1 MEKKSTKIAY
11 FVALGVFIVL
21 LVILGLQFKGKENPV
36 FVGDG
41 AFYTTGDGVFL
52 DGIQRTVD
60 DSEGSK
66 YALDGSYYVSPEA
79 GTYFELSEDGNT
91 IVGADGTEYVK
102 SETPSKDVNGVEYTT
117 YEEQV
122 YSETPFAGTFW
133 SLLPPIVAIVLALIS
148 KEVYSSLFLGC
159 LVGAL
164 LYTQFAPWDTIVTLV
179 GADYGIISVLADSG
193 NMGIIVFLVT
203 LGIMVDLMN
212 KGGGSEAFGRWAKK
226 TVHTR
231 CGAQLLTML
240 LGVLIFV
247 DDYFNCL
254 TVGSVMRPVT
264 DRQKVSRAK
273 LAYLIDSTAAPIC
286 IIAPVSSWAAA
297 VTSSVPEGSGING
310 FTMFLRT
317 IPYNYYAIL
326 TMVMSL
332 FLIFSGLDY
341 GPMKKHEDNAILGDL
356 FTTDDRPYG
365 DDADDGSDT
374 RGHVVDLIAPVLV
387 LIAAC
392 IFGMVYTGGFFEG
405 VDFVTAFAD
414 CNASAGL
421 VLGSSIALLFT
432 FVFYRVRQVMTF
444 QDFAACIP
452 EGFKAMVSPM
462 LILSL
467 AWTLSG
473 MTGLLGAKYYVA
485 NLLGNSAAALQY
497 LLPFI
502 IFLVAV
508 FLAFAT
514 GTSWGTF
521 SILIPIVCH
530 AFPNG
535 EMLVVSIAAC
545 LSGAVCGDHCSPI
558 SDTTIM
564 ASAGAHC
571 SHVNHVSTQ
580 LPYAITAA
588 ACSAVCYI
596 ITGLAQAVLG
606 SRASLVTSLVLL
618 VVAIVL
624 ELAVL
629 SVIRARTRAKTSGDA
644 V

>member
-1 MEKKSTKIAY
+1 MKNKNLSWAGAL
-11 FVALGVFIVL
+11 FVFALL
-21 LVILGLQFKGKENPV
+21 LWCTAVTPGKVADP
-36 FVGDG
+36 
-41 AFYTTGDGVFL
+41 ATYTC
-52 DGIQRTVD
+52 
-60 DSEGSK
+60 
-66 YALDGSYYVSPEA
+66 A
-79 GTYFELSEDGNT
+79 
-91 IVGADGTEYVK
+91 
-102 SETPSKDVNGVEYTT
+102 
-117 YEEQV
+117 V
-122 YSETPFAGTFW
+122 YSTFF
-133 SLLPPIVAIVLALIS
+133 SLLPPVIAIVLALNT
-148 KEVYSSLFLGC
+148 KEVYTSL
-159 LVGAL
+159 LVGIASGAL
-164 LYTQFAPWDTIVTLV
+164 LYANGNLELALNTLFFNED
-179 GADYGIISVLADSG
+179 GGMITKLSDSG
-193 NMGIIVFLVT
+193 NVGILAFLVM
-203 LGIMVDLMN
+203 LGILVALMN
-212 KGGGSEAFGRWAKK
+212 KAGGSAAFGRWAS
-226 TVHTR
+226 THIHSR
-231 CGAQLLTML
+231 AGAQFATLL
-240 LGVLIFV
+240 LGVMIFV

-297 VTSSVPEGSGING
+297 VTSSVPAGSGING

-317 IPYNYYAIL
+317 IPYNYYAVM
-326 TMVMSL
+326 TVVMSL
-332 FLIFSGLDY
+332 FLIFTGAEF
-341 GPMKKHEDNAILGDL
+341 GPMKLNEDNAKNGDL
-356 FTTDDRPYG
+356 FTTADRPYG
-365 DDADDGSDT
+365 DDVDDGNDT
-374 RGHVVDLIAPVLV
+374 NGHVIDLIAPVLV

-405 VDFVTAFAD
+405 VDFITAFAD

-432 FVFYRVRQVMTF
+432 FVFYRVRSVMTF

-462 LILSL
+462 LILTL

-497 LLPFI
+497 MLPVI
-502 IFLVAV
+502 IFMVAV

-530 AFPNG
+530 AFPDG
-535 EMLVVSIAAC
+535 EMLVISIAAC

-588 ACSAVCYI
+588 ACSAACYV
-596 ITGLAQAVLG
+596 ITGVAQAFLG
-606 SRASLVTSLVLL
+606 ASASLVTSLILL
-618 VVAIVL
+618 AVAIAV

-629 SVIRARTRAKTSGDA
+629 SVIRVRTGKAAKEA
-644 V
+644 

>member
-1 MEKKSTKIAY
+1 MKNK
-11 FVALGVFIVL
+11 
-21 LVILGLQFKGKENPV
+21 N
-36 FVGDG
+36 
-41 AFYTTGDGVFL
+41 
-52 DGIQRTVD
+52 
-60 DSEGSK
+60 
-66 YALDGSYYVSPEA
+66 
-79 GTYFELSEDGNT
+79 LSW
-91 IVGADGTEYVK
+91 VGALFVFALLLWCTAV
-102 SETPSKDVNGVEYTT
+102 TPGKVADPATYTCA
-117 YEEQV
+117 V
-122 YSETPFAGTFW
+122 YSTFF
-133 SLLPPIVAIVLALIS
+133 SLLPPVIAIVLALNT
-148 KEVYSSLFLGC
+148 KEVYTSL
-159 LVGAL
+159 LVGIASGAL
-164 LYTQFAPWDTIVTLV
+164 LYANGNLELALNTLFFNED
-179 GADYGIISVLADSG
+179 GGMITKLSDSG
-193 NMGIIVFLVT
+193 NVGILAFLVM
-203 LGIMVDLMN
+203 LGILVALMN
-212 KGGGSEAFGRWAKK
+212 KAGGSAAFGRWAS
-226 TVHTR
+226 THIHSR
-231 CGAQLLTML
+231 AGAQFATLM
-240 LGVLIFV
+240 LGVMIFV

-317 IPYNYYAIL
+317 IPYNYYAVL
-326 TMVMSL
+326 TVVMSL
-332 FLIFSGLDY
+332 FLIFTGAEF
-341 GPMKKHEDNAILGDL
+341 GPMKLNEDNAKNGDL
-356 FTTDDRPYG
+356 FTTTDRPYG
-365 DDADDGSDT
+365 DDVDDGSDT
-374 RGHVVDLIAPVLV
+374 NGHVIDLLAPVLV

-392 IFGMVYTGGFFEG
+392 IFGMIYTGGFFEG
-405 VDFVTAFAD
+405 VDFITAFAD

-432 FVFYRVRQVMTF
+432 FVFYRVRSVMTF

-530 AFPNG
+530 AFPDG

-629 SVIRARTRAKTSGDA
+629 SVIRARTRAKNSGDA

>member
-1 MEKKSTKIAY
+1 MKKTNLSWVGA
-11 FVALGVFIVL
+11 L
-21 LVILGLQFKGKENPV
+21 LVFALLLWCTAATPGKIDDPST
-36 FVGDG
+36 
-41 AFYTTGDGVFL
+41 YTC
-52 DGIQRTVD
+52 
-60 DSEGSK
+60 
-66 YALDGSYYVSPEA
+66 A
-79 GTYFELSEDGNT
+79 
-91 IVGADGTEYVK
+91 
-102 SETPSKDVNGVEYTT
+102 
-117 YEEQV
+117 V
-122 YSETPFAGTFW
+122 YSSAL
-133 SLLPPIVAIVLALIS
+133 SLLPPVVAIVLALNT
-148 KEVYSSLFLGC
+148 KEVYTSL
-159 LVGAL
+159 LVGIATGAL
-164 LYTQFAPWDTIVTLV
+164 LYANGNLELALTTLFFNEDGGMVSKLSDSSNV
-179 GADYGIISVLADSG
+179 GIL
-193 NMGIIVFLVT
+193 VFLVM
-203 LGIMVDLMN
+203 LGI
-212 KGGGSEAFGRWAKK
+212 
-226 TVHTR
+226 
-231 CGAQLLTML
+231 
-240 LGVLIFV
+240 LIFV

-264 DRQKVSRAK
+264 DRQMVSRAK
-273 LAYLIDSTAAPIC
+273 LAYLIDATAAPIC

-341 GPMKKHEDNAILGDL
+341 GPMKKHEDNALLGDL

-365 DDADDGSDT
+365 DDVDDGSDT

-405 VDFVTAFAD
+405 VDFITAFAD
-414 CNASAGL
+414 CSASVGL
-421 VLGSSIALLFT
+421 VMGSAIALMFT
-432 FVFYRVRQVMTF
+432 FVFYRVRGVMTF

-462 LILSL
+462 LILTL

-485 NLLGNSAAALQY
+485 SLLSGSAAALQY
-497 LLPFI
+497 LLPII
-502 IFLVAV
+502 IFVVAV

-521 SILIPIVCH
+521 SILVPIVCH
-530 AFPNG
+530 AFPDG

-580 LPYAITAA
+580 LPYAMTAA
-588 ACSAVCYI
+588 AISAGCYLLC
-596 ITGLAQAVLG
+596 GAAQAVLG
-606 SRASLVTSLVLL
+606 DAANTLTSFVLL
-618 VVAIVL
+618 ACAIAI
-624 ELAVL
+624 ELVVL
-629 SVIRARTRAKTSGDA
+629 SIVRARMGHTGKEEVTKS
-644 V
+644 

>member
-1 MEKKSTKIAY
+1 MKNKNLSWAGAL
-11 FVALGVFIVL
+11 FVFALL
-21 LVILGLQFKGKENPV
+21 LWCTAVTPGKVADP
-36 FVGDG
+36 
-41 AFYTTGDGVFL
+41 ATYTC
-52 DGIQRTVD
+52 
-60 DSEGSK
+60 
-66 YALDGSYYVSPEA
+66 A
-79 GTYFELSEDGNT
+79 
-91 IVGADGTEYVK
+91 
-102 SETPSKDVNGVEYTT
+102 
-117 YEEQV
+117 V
-122 YSETPFAGTFW
+122 YSTFF
-133 SLLPPIVAIVLALIS
+133 SLLPPVIAIVLALNT
-148 KEVYSSLFLGC
+148 KEVYTSL
-159 LVGAL
+159 LVGIASGAL
-164 LYTQFAPWDTIVTLV
+164 LYANGNLELALNTLFFNED
-179 GADYGIISVLADSG
+179 GGMITKLSDSG
-193 NMGIIVFLVT
+193 NVGILAFLVM
-203 LGIMVDLMN
+203 LGILVALMN
-212 KGGGSEAFGRWAKK
+212 KAGGSAAFGRWAS
-226 TVHTR
+226 THIHSR
-231 CGAQLLTML
+231 AGAQFATLL
-240 LGVLIFV
+240 LGVMIFV

-317 IPYNYYAIL
+317 IPYNYYAVL
-326 TMVMSL
+326 TVVMSL
-332 FLIFSGLDY
+332 FLIFTGAEF
-341 GPMKKHEDNAILGDL
+341 GPMKLNEDNAKNGDL
-356 FTTDDRPYG
+356 FTTTDRPYG
-365 DDADDGSDT
+365 DDVDDGSDT
-374 RGHVVDLIAPVLV
+374 NGHVIDLLAPVLV

-405 VDFVTAFAD
+405 VDFITAFAD

-432 FVFYRVRQVMTF
+432 FVFYRVRSVMTF

-521 SILIPIVCH
+521 SILIPIVCQ
-530 AFPNG
+530 AFPDG

-571 SHVNHVSTQ
+571 SHVSHVSTQ

-629 SVIRARTRAKTSGDA
+629 GVIRARTRAKTSGDA

>member
-1 MEKKSTKIAY
+1 MKNK
-11 FVALGVFIVL
+11 
-21 LVILGLQFKGKENPV
+21 N
-36 FVGDG
+36 
-41 AFYTTGDGVFL
+41 
-52 DGIQRTVD
+52 
-60 DSEGSK
+60 
-66 YALDGSYYVSPEA
+66 
-79 GTYFELSEDGNT
+79 LSW
-91 IVGADGTEYVK
+91 VGALFVFALLLWCTAV
-102 SETPSKDVNGVEYTT
+102 TPGKVADPATYTCA
-117 YEEQV
+117 V
-122 YSETPFAGTFW
+122 YSTFF
-133 SLLPPIVAIVLALIS
+133 SLLPPVIAIVLALNT
-148 KEVYSSLFLGC
+148 KEVYTSL
-159 LVGAL
+159 LVGIASGAL
-164 LYTQFAPWDTIVTLV
+164 LYANGNLELALNTLFFNED
-179 GADYGIISVLADSG
+179 GGMITKLSDSG
-193 NMGIIVFLVT
+193 NVGILAFLVM
-203 LGIMVDLMN
+203 LGILVALMN
-212 KGGGSEAFGRWAKK
+212 KAGGSAAFGRWAS
-226 TVHTR
+226 THIHSR
-231 CGAQLLTML
+231 AGAQFATLL
-240 LGVLIFV
+240 LGVMIFV

-297 VTSSVPEGSGING
+297 VTSSVPAGSGING

-317 IPYNYYAIL
+317 IPYNYYAVM
-326 TMVMSL
+326 TVVMSL
-332 FLIFSGLDY
+332 FLIFTGAEF
-341 GPMKKHEDNAILGDL
+341 GPMKLNEDNAQNGDL
-356 FTTDDRPYG
+356 FTTADRPYG
-365 DDADDGSDT
+365 DDVDDGSDT
-374 RGHVVDLIAPVLV
+374 NGHVIDLIAPVLV

-405 VDFVTAFAD
+405 VDFITAFAD

-432 FVFYRVRQVMTF
+432 FVFYRVRSVMTF

-485 NLLGNSAAALQY
+485 NLLSGSAAALQY
-497 LLPFI
+497 MLPVI

-521 SILIPIVCH
+521 SILIPIVCQ
-530 AFPNG
+530 AFPDG

-644 V
+644 A

>member
-1 MEKKSTKIAY
+1 MKNKNLSWAGAL
-11 FVALGVFIVL
+11 FVFALL
-21 LVILGLQFKGKENPV
+21 LWCTAVTPGKVADP
-36 FVGDG
+36 
-41 AFYTTGDGVFL
+41 ATYTC
-52 DGIQRTVD
+52 
-60 DSEGSK
+60 
-66 YALDGSYYVSPEA
+66 A
-79 GTYFELSEDGNT
+79 
-91 IVGADGTEYVK
+91 
-102 SETPSKDVNGVEYTT
+102 
-117 YEEQV
+117 V
-122 YSETPFAGTFW
+122 YSTFF
-133 SLLPPIVAIVLALIS
+133 SLLPPVIAIVLALNT
-148 KEVYSSLFLGC
+148 KEVYTSL
-159 LVGAL
+159 LVGIASGAL
-164 LYTQFAPWDTIVTLV
+164 LYANGNLELALNTLFFNED
-179 GADYGIISVLADSG
+179 GGMITKLSDSG
-193 NMGIIVFLVT
+193 NVGILAFLVM
-203 LGIMVDLMN
+203 LGILVALMN
-212 KGGGSEAFGRWAKK
+212 KAGGSAAFGRWAS
-226 TVHTR
+226 THIHSR
-231 CGAQLLTML
+231 AGAQFATLL
-240 LGVLIFV
+240 LGVMIFV

-317 IPYNYYAIL
+317 IPYNYYAVL
-326 TMVMSL
+326 TVVMSL
-332 FLIFSGLDY
+332 FLIFTGAEF
-341 GPMKKHEDNAILGDL
+341 GPMKLNEDNAKNGDL
-356 FTTDDRPYG
+356 FTTADRPYG
-365 DDADDGSDT
+365 DDVDDGSDT
-374 RGHVVDLIAPVLV
+374 NGHVIDLLAPVLV

-392 IFGMVYTGGFFEG
+392 IFGMIYTGGFFEG
-405 VDFVTAFAD
+405 VDFITAFAD

-432 FVFYRVRQVMTF
+432 FVFYRVRSVMTF

-497 LLPFI
+497 LLPVI

-530 AFPNG
+530 AFPDG

-624 ELAVL
+624 ELVVL
-629 SVIRARTRAKTSGDA
+629 GVIRARTRAKTSGDA

>member
-1 MEKKSTKIAY
+1 MKNK
-11 FVALGVFIVL
+11 
-21 LVILGLQFKGKENPV
+21 N
-36 FVGDG
+36 
-41 AFYTTGDGVFL
+41 
-52 DGIQRTVD
+52 
-60 DSEGSK
+60 
-66 YALDGSYYVSPEA
+66 
-79 GTYFELSEDGNT
+79 LSW
-91 IVGADGTEYVK
+91 VGALFVFALLLWCTAV
-102 SETPSKDVNGVEYTT
+102 TPGKVADPATYTCA
-117 YEEQV
+117 V
-122 YSETPFAGTFW
+122 YSTFF
-133 SLLPPIVAIVLALIS
+133 SLLPPVIAIVLALNT
-148 KEVYSSLFLGC
+148 KEVYTSL
-159 LVGAL
+159 LVGIASGAL
-164 LYTQFAPWDTIVTLV
+164 LYANGNLELALNTLFFNED
-179 GADYGIISVLADSG
+179 GGMITKLSDSG
-193 NMGIIVFLVT
+193 NVGILAFLVM
-203 LGIMVDLMN
+203 LGILVALMN
-212 KGGGSEAFGRWAKK
+212 KAGGSAAFGRWAS
-226 TVHTR
+226 THIHSR
-231 CGAQLLTML
+231 AGAQFATLL
-240 LGVLIFV
+240 LGVMIFV

-317 IPYNYYAIL
+317 IPYNYYAVL
-326 TMVMSL
+326 TVVMSL
-332 FLIFSGLDY
+332 FLIFTGAEF
-341 GPMKKHEDNAILGDL
+341 GPMKLNEDNAKNGDL
-356 FTTDDRPYG
+356 FTTTDRPYG
-365 DDADDGSDT
+365 DDVDDGSDT
-374 RGHVVDLIAPVLV
+374 NGHVIDLLAPVLV

-405 VDFVTAFAD
+405 VDFITAFAD

-432 FVFYRVRQVMTF
+432 FVFYRVRSVMTF

-588 ACSAVCYI
+588 ACSAACYV
-596 ITGLAQAVLG
+596 ITGVAQAFLG
-606 SRASLVTSLVLL
+606 ASASLVTSLILL
-618 VVAIVL
+618 AVAIAV

-629 SVIRARTRAKTSGDA
+629 SVIRVRTGKAAKEA
-644 V
+644 

>member
-1 MEKKSTKIAY
+1 MKNK
-11 FVALGVFIVL
+11 
-21 LVILGLQFKGKENPV
+21 N
-36 FVGDG
+36 
-41 AFYTTGDGVFL
+41 
-52 DGIQRTVD
+52 
-60 DSEGSK
+60 
-66 YALDGSYYVSPEA
+66 
-79 GTYFELSEDGNT
+79 LSW
-91 IVGADGTEYVK
+91 VGALFVFALLLWCTAV
-102 SETPSKDVNGVEYTT
+102 TPGKVADPATYTCA
-117 YEEQV
+117 V
-122 YSETPFAGTFW
+122 YSTFF
-133 SLLPPIVAIVLALIS
+133 SLLPPVIAIVLALNT
-148 KEVYSSLFLGC
+148 KEVYTSL
-159 LVGAL
+159 LVGIASGAL
-164 LYTQFAPWDTIVTLV
+164 LYANGNLELALNTLFFNED
-179 GADYGIISVLADSG
+179 GGMITKLSDSG
-193 NMGIIVFLVT
+193 NVGILAFLVM
-203 LGIMVDLMN
+203 LGILVALMN
-212 KGGGSEAFGRWAKK
+212 KAGGSAAFGRWAS
-226 TVHTR
+226 THIHSR
-231 CGAQLLTML
+231 AGAQFATLL
-240 LGVLIFV
+240 LGVMIFV

-297 VTSSVPEGSGING
+297 VTSSVPAGSGING

-317 IPYNYYAIL
+317 IPYNYYAVL
-326 TMVMSL
+326 TVVMSL
-332 FLIFSGLDY
+332 FLIFTGAEF
-341 GPMKKHEDNAILGDL
+341 GPMKLNEDNAKNGDL
-356 FTTDDRPYG
+356 FTTADRPYG
-365 DDADDGSDT
+365 DDVDDGSDT
-374 RGHVVDLIAPVLV
+374 NGHVIDLIAPVLV

-405 VDFVTAFAD
+405 VDFITAFAD

-432 FVFYRVRQVMTF
+432 FVFYRVRSVMTF

-530 AFPNG
+530 AFPDG

>member
-1 MEKKSTKIAY
+1 MKNKNLSWAGAL
-11 FVALGVFIVL
+11 FVFALL
-21 LVILGLQFKGKENPV
+21 LWCTAVTPGKVADP
-36 FVGDG
+36 
-41 AFYTTGDGVFL
+41 ATYTC
-52 DGIQRTVD
+52 
-60 DSEGSK
+60 
-66 YALDGSYYVSPEA
+66 A
-79 GTYFELSEDGNT
+79 
-91 IVGADGTEYVK
+91 
-102 SETPSKDVNGVEYTT
+102 
-117 YEEQV
+117 V
-122 YSETPFAGTFW
+122 YSTFF
-133 SLLPPIVAIVLALIS
+133 SLLPPVIAIVLALNT
-148 KEVYSSLFLGC
+148 KEVYTSL
-159 LVGAL
+159 LVGIASGAL
-164 LYTQFAPWDTIVTLV
+164 LYANGNLELALNTLFFNED
-179 GADYGIISVLADSG
+179 GGMITKLSDSG
-193 NMGIIVFLVT
+193 NVGILAFLVM
-203 LGIMVDLMN
+203 LGILVALMN
-212 KGGGSEAFGRWAKK
+212 KAGGSAAFGRWAS
-226 TVHTR
+226 THIHSR
-231 CGAQLLTML
+231 AGAQFATLL
-240 LGVLIFV
+240 LGVMIFV

-297 VTSSVPEGSGING
+297 VTSSVPAGSGING

-317 IPYNYYAIL
+317 IPYNYYAML
-326 TMVMSL
+326 TVVMSL
-332 FLIFSGLDY
+332 FLIFTGAEF
-341 GPMKKHEDNAILGDL
+341 GPMKLNEDNAKNGDL
-356 FTTDDRPYG
+356 FTTADRPYG
-365 DDADDGSDT
+365 DDVDDGSDT
-374 RGHVVDLIAPVLV
+374 NGHVIDLIAPVLV

-405 VDFVTAFAD
+405 VDFITAFAD

-432 FVFYRVRQVMTF
+432 FVFYRVRSVMTF

-485 NLLGNSAAALQY
+485 SLLGNSAAALQY

-521 SILIPIVCH
+521 SILIPIVCQ
-530 AFPNG
+530 AFPDG

-588 ACSAVCYI
+588 ACSAVCYV

-606 SRASLVTSLVLL
+606 SRASLLTSLVLL

-644 V
+644 A

>member
-1 MEKKSTKIAY
+1 MKNK
-11 FVALGVFIVL
+11 
-21 LVILGLQFKGKENPV
+21 N
-36 FVGDG
+36 
-41 AFYTTGDGVFL
+41 
-52 DGIQRTVD
+52 
-60 DSEGSK
+60 
-66 YALDGSYYVSPEA
+66 
-79 GTYFELSEDGNT
+79 LSW
-91 IVGADGTEYVK
+91 VGALFVFALLLWCTAV
-102 SETPSKDVNGVEYTT
+102 TPGKVADPATYTCA
-117 YEEQV
+117 V
-122 YSETPFAGTFW
+122 YSTFF
-133 SLLPPIVAIVLALIS
+133 SLLPPVIAIVLALNT
-148 KEVYSSLFLGC
+148 KEVYTSL
-159 LVGAL
+159 LVGIASGAL
-164 LYTQFAPWDTIVTLV
+164 LYANGNLELALNTLFFNED
-179 GADYGIISVLADSG
+179 GGMITKLSDSG
-193 NMGIIVFLVT
+193 NVGILAFLVM
-203 LGIMVDLMN
+203 LGILVALMN
-212 KGGGSEAFGRWAKK
+212 KAGGSAAFGRWAS
-226 TVHTR
+226 THIHSR
-231 CGAQLLTML
+231 AGAQFATLM
-240 LGVLIFV
+240 LGVMIFV

-297 VTSSVPEGSGING
+297 VTSSVPAGSGING

-317 IPYNYYAIL
+317 IPYNYYAVM
-326 TMVMSL
+326 TVVMSL
-332 FLIFSGLDY
+332 FLIFTGAEF
-341 GPMKKHEDNAILGDL
+341 GPMKLNEDNAQNGDL
-356 FTTDDRPYG
+356 FTTADRPYG
-365 DDADDGSDT
+365 DDVDDGSDT
-374 RGHVVDLIAPVLV
+374 NGHVIDLLAPVLV

-405 VDFVTAFAD
+405 VDFITAFAD

-432 FVFYRVRQVMTF
+432 FVFYRVRSVMTF

-521 SILIPIVCH
+521 SILIPIVCQ
-530 AFPNG
+530 AFPDG

-644 V
+644 A

>member
-1 MEKKSTKIAY
+1 MKNKNLSWAGAL
-11 FVALGVFIVL
+11 FVFALL
-21 LVILGLQFKGKENPV
+21 LWCTAVTPGKVADP
-36 FVGDG
+36 
-41 AFYTTGDGVFL
+41 ATYTC
-52 DGIQRTVD
+52 
-60 DSEGSK
+60 
-66 YALDGSYYVSPEA
+66 A
-79 GTYFELSEDGNT
+79 
-91 IVGADGTEYVK
+91 
-102 SETPSKDVNGVEYTT
+102 
-117 YEEQV
+117 V
-122 YSETPFAGTFW
+122 YSTFF
-133 SLLPPIVAIVLALIS
+133 SLLPPVIAIVLALNT
-148 KEVYSSLFLGC
+148 KEVYTSL
-159 LVGAL
+159 LVGIASGAL
-164 LYTQFAPWDTIVTLV
+164 LYANGNLELALNTLFFNED
-179 GADYGIISVLADSG
+179 GGMITKLSDSG
-193 NMGIIVFLVT
+193 NVGILAFLVM
-203 LGIMVDLMN
+203 LGILVALMN
-212 KGGGSEAFGRWAKK
+212 KAGGSAAFGRWAS
-226 TVHTR
+226 THIHSR
-231 CGAQLLTML
+231 AGAQFATLL
-240 LGVLIFV
+240 LGVMIFV

-297 VTSSVPEGSGING
+297 VTSSVPAGSGING

-317 IPYNYYAIL
+317 IPYNYYAML
-326 TMVMSL
+326 TVVMSL
-332 FLIFSGLDY
+332 FLIFTGAEF
-341 GPMKKHEDNAILGDL
+341 GPMKLNEDNAKNGDL
-356 FTTDDRPYG
+356 FTTADRPYG
-365 DDADDGSDT
+365 DDVDDGSDT
-374 RGHVVDLIAPVLV
+374 NGHVIDLIAPVLV

-405 VDFVTAFAD
+405 VDFITAFAD

-432 FVFYRVRQVMTF
+432 FVFYRVRSVMTF

-485 NLLGNSAAALQY
+485 SLLGNSAAALQY

-521 SILIPIVCH
+521 SILIPIVCQ
-530 AFPNG
+530 AFPDG

-588 ACSAVCYI
+588 ACSAVCYV

-606 SRASLVTSLVLL
+606 SRASLLTSLVLL

-629 SVIRARTRAKTSGDA
+629 SVIRARTRAKISGETM
-644 V
+644 

>member
-1 MEKKSTKIAY
+1 MKNK
-11 FVALGVFIVL
+11 
-21 LVILGLQFKGKENPV
+21 N
-36 FVGDG
+36 
-41 AFYTTGDGVFL
+41 
-52 DGIQRTVD
+52 
-60 DSEGSK
+60 
-66 YALDGSYYVSPEA
+66 
-79 GTYFELSEDGNT
+79 LSW
-91 IVGADGTEYVK
+91 VGALFVFALLLWCTAV
-102 SETPSKDVNGVEYTT
+102 TPGKVADPATYTCA
-117 YEEQV
+117 V
-122 YSETPFAGTFW
+122 YSTFF
-133 SLLPPIVAIVLALIS
+133 SLLPPVIAIVLALNT
-148 KEVYSSLFLGC
+148 KEVYTSL
-159 LVGAL
+159 LVGIASGAL
-164 LYTQFAPWDTIVTLV
+164 LYANGNLELALNTLFFNED
-179 GADYGIISVLADSG
+179 GGMITKLSDSG
-193 NMGIIVFLVT
+193 NVGILAFLVM
-203 LGIMVDLMN
+203 LGILVALMN
-212 KGGGSEAFGRWAKK
+212 KAGGSAAFGRWAS
-226 TVHTR
+226 THIHSR
-231 CGAQLLTML
+231 AGAQFATLL
-240 LGVLIFV
+240 LGVMIFV

-297 VTSSVPEGSGING
+297 VTSSVPAGSGING

-317 IPYNYYAIL
+317 IPYNYYAVM
-326 TMVMSL
+326 TVVMSL
-332 FLIFSGLDY
+332 FLIFTGAEF
-341 GPMKKHEDNAILGDL
+341 GPMKLNEDNAKNGDL
-356 FTTDDRPYG
+356 FTTADRPYG
-365 DDADDGSDT
+365 DDVDDGNDT
-374 RGHVVDLIAPVLV
+374 NGHVIDLIAPVLV

-405 VDFVTAFAD
+405 VDFITAFAD

-432 FVFYRVRQVMTF
+432 FVFYRVRSVMTF

-485 NLLGNSAAALQY
+485 NLLSGSAAALQY
-497 LLPFI
+497 MLPVI

-530 AFPNG
+530 AFPEG
-535 EMLVVSIAAC
+535 EMLVISIAAC

-588 ACSAVCYI
+588 SCAAVCYV
-596 ITGLAQAVLG
+596 ITGIAQAFLG
-606 SRASLVTSLVLL
+606 ANGSLFTSLILL
-618 VVAIVL
+618 AVAIVV

-629 SVIRARTRAKTSGDA
+629 NVIRLRTKKTKQA
-644 V
+644 

>member
-1 MEKKSTKIAY
+1 MKNK
-11 FVALGVFIVL
+11 
-21 LVILGLQFKGKENPV
+21 N
-36 FVGDG
+36 
-41 AFYTTGDGVFL
+41 
-52 DGIQRTVD
+52 
-60 DSEGSK
+60 
-66 YALDGSYYVSPEA
+66 
-79 GTYFELSEDGNT
+79 LSW
-91 IVGADGTEYVK
+91 VGALFVFALLLWCTAV
-102 SETPSKDVNGVEYTT
+102 TPGKVADPATYTCA
-117 YEEQV
+117 V
-122 YSETPFAGTFW
+122 YSTFF
-133 SLLPPIVAIVLALIS
+133 SLLPPVIAIVLALNT
-148 KEVYSSLFLGC
+148 KEVYTSL
-159 LVGAL
+159 LVGIASGAL
-164 LYTQFAPWDTIVTLV
+164 LYANGNLELALNTLFFNED
-179 GADYGIISVLADSG
+179 GGMITKLSDSG
-193 NMGIIVFLVT
+193 NVGILAFLVM
-203 LGIMVDLMN
+203 LGILAALMN
-212 KGGGSEAFGRWAKK
+212 KAGGSAAFGRWAS
-226 TVHTR
+226 THIHSR
-231 CGAQLLTML
+231 AGAQFATLL
-240 LGVLIFV
+240 LGVMIFV

-317 IPYNYYAIL
+317 IPYNYYAVL
-326 TMVMSL
+326 TVVMSL
-332 FLIFSGLDY
+332 FLIFTGAEY
-341 GPMKKHEDNAILGDL
+341 GPMKLNEDNAKNGDL
-356 FTTDDRPYG
+356 FTTADRPYG
-365 DDADDGSDT
+365 DDVDDGSDT
-374 RGHVVDLIAPVLV
+374 NGHVIDLLAPVLV

-405 VDFVTAFAD
+405 VDFITAFAD

-432 FVFYRVRQVMTF
+432 FVFYRVRSVMTF

-588 ACSAVCYI
+588 ACSAVCYV

-606 SRASLVTSLVLL
+606 SRASLLTSLVLL

-624 ELAVL
+624 ELVVL
-629 SVIRARTRAKTSGDA
+629 SVIHARTRAKTSGDA

>member
-1 MEKKSTKIAY
+1 MKNK
-11 FVALGVFIVL
+11 
-21 LVILGLQFKGKENPV
+21 N
-36 FVGDG
+36 
-41 AFYTTGDGVFL
+41 
-52 DGIQRTVD
+52 
-60 DSEGSK
+60 
-66 YALDGSYYVSPEA
+66 
-79 GTYFELSEDGNT
+79 LSW
-91 IVGADGTEYVK
+91 VGALFVFALLLWCTAV
-102 SETPSKDVNGVEYTT
+102 TPGKVADPATYTCA
-117 YEEQV
+117 V
-122 YSETPFAGTFW
+122 YSTFF
-133 SLLPPIVAIVLALIS
+133 SLLPPVIAIVLALNT
-148 KEVYSSLFLGC
+148 KEVYTSL
-159 LVGAL
+159 LVGIASGAL
-164 LYTQFAPWDTIVTLV
+164 LYANGNLELALNTLFFNED
-179 GADYGIISVLADSG
+179 GGMITKLSDSG
-193 NMGIIVFLVT
+193 NVGILAFLVM
-203 LGIMVDLMN
+203 LGILVALMN
-212 KGGGSEAFGRWAKK
+212 KAGGSAAFGRWAS
-226 TVHTR
+226 THIHSR
-231 CGAQLLTML
+231 AGAQFATLL
-240 LGVLIFV
+240 LGVMIFV

-297 VTSSVPEGSGING
+297 VTSSVPAGSGING

-317 IPYNYYAIL
+317 IPYNYYAVM
-326 TMVMSL
+326 TVVMSL
-332 FLIFSGLDY
+332 FLIFTGAEF
-341 GPMKKHEDNAILGDL
+341 GPMKLNEDNAKNGDL
-356 FTTDDRPYG
+356 FTTADRPYG
-365 DDADDGSDT
+365 DDVDDGNDT
-374 RGHVVDLIAPVLV
+374 NGHVIDLIAPVLV

-392 IFGMVYTGGFFEG
+392 ILGLIYTGGFFEG
-405 VDFVTAFAD
+405 VDFITAFAD

-432 FVFYRVRQVMTF
+432 FVFYRVRSVMTF

-485 NLLGNSAAALQY
+485 NLLGNSASALQY

-521 SILIPIVCH
+521 SILIPIVCQ
-530 AFPNG
+530 AFPDG

-644 V
+644 A

>member
-1 MEKKSTKIAY
+1 MKNKNLSWAGAL
-11 FVALGVFIVL
+11 FVFALL
-21 LVILGLQFKGKENPV
+21 LWCTAVTPGKVADP
-36 FVGDG
+36 
-41 AFYTTGDGVFL
+41 ATYTC
-52 DGIQRTVD
+52 
-60 DSEGSK
+60 
-66 YALDGSYYVSPEA
+66 A
-79 GTYFELSEDGNT
+79 
-91 IVGADGTEYVK
+91 
-102 SETPSKDVNGVEYTT
+102 
-117 YEEQV
+117 V
-122 YSETPFAGTFW
+122 YSTFF
-133 SLLPPIVAIVLALIS
+133 SLLPPVIAIVLALNT
-148 KEVYSSLFLGC
+148 KEVYTSL
-159 LVGAL
+159 LVGIASGAL
-164 LYTQFAPWDTIVTLV
+164 LYANGNLELALNTLFFNED
-179 GADYGIISVLADSG
+179 GGMITKLSDSG
-193 NMGIIVFLVT
+193 NVGILAFLVM
-203 LGIMVDLMN
+203 LGILVALMN
-212 KGGGSEAFGRWAKK
+212 KAGGSAAFGRWAS
-226 TVHTR
+226 THIHSR
-231 CGAQLLTML
+231 AGAQFATLL
-240 LGVLIFV
+240 LGVMIFV

-264 DRQKVSRAK
+264 DRHKVSRAK

-297 VTSSVPEGSGING
+297 VTSSVPAGSGING

-317 IPYNYYAIL
+317 IPYNYYAVL
-326 TMVMSL
+326 TVVMSL
-332 FLIFSGLDY
+332 FLIFTGAEFGS
-341 GPMKKHEDNAILGDL
+341 MKLNEDNAKNGDL
-356 FTTDDRPYG
+356 FTTADRPYG
-365 DDADDGSDT
+365 DDVDDGSDT
-374 RGHVVDLIAPVLV
+374 NGRVIDLLAPVLV

-405 VDFVTAFAD
+405 VDFITAFAD

-432 FVFYRVRQVMTF
+432 FVFYRVRSVMTF

-497 LLPFI
+497 LLPVI

-521 SILIPIVCH
+521 SILIPIVCQ
-530 AFPNG
+530 AFPDG

-588 ACSAVCYI
+588 ACSAVCYV

-606 SRASLVTSLVLL
+606 SRASLLTSLVLL

-629 SVIRARTRAKTSGDA
+629 SVIRARTRAKISGETM
-644 V
+644 

>member
-1 MEKKSTKIAY
+1 MKNK
-11 FVALGVFIVL
+11 
-21 LVILGLQFKGKENPV
+21 N
-36 FVGDG
+36 
-41 AFYTTGDGVFL
+41 
-52 DGIQRTVD
+52 
-60 DSEGSK
+60 
-66 YALDGSYYVSPEA
+66 
-79 GTYFELSEDGNT
+79 LSW
-91 IVGADGTEYVK
+91 VGALFVFALLLWCTAV
-102 SETPSKDVNGVEYTT
+102 TPGKVADPATYTCA
-117 YEEQV
+117 V
-122 YSETPFAGTFW
+122 YSTFF
-133 SLLPPIVAIVLALIS
+133 SLLPPVIAIVLALNT
-148 KEVYSSLFLGC
+148 KEVYTSL
-159 LVGAL
+159 LVGIASGAL
-164 LYTQFAPWDTIVTLV
+164 LYANGNLELALNTLFFNED
-179 GADYGIISVLADSG
+179 GGMITKLSDSG
-193 NMGIIVFLVT
+193 NVGILAFLVM
-203 LGIMVDLMN
+203 LGILVALMN
-212 KGGGSEAFGRWAKK
+212 KAGGSAAFGRWAS
-226 TVHTR
+226 THIHSR
-231 CGAQLLTML
+231 AGAQFATLM
-240 LGVLIFV
+240 LGVMIFV

-297 VTSSVPEGSGING
+297 VTSSVPAGSGING

-317 IPYNYYAIL
+317 IPYNYYAVM
-326 TMVMSL
+326 TVVMSL
-332 FLIFSGLDY
+332 FLIFTGAEF
-341 GPMKKHEDNAILGDL
+341 GPMKLNEDNAQNGDL
-356 FTTDDRPYG
+356 FTTADRPYG
-365 DDADDGSDT
+365 DDVDDGTDT
-374 RGHVVDLIAPVLV
+374 CGHVADLLAPVLV
-387 LIAAC
+387 LIVAC
-392 IFGMVYTGGFFEG
+392 IFGMIYTGGFFEG

-432 FVFYRVRQVMTF
+432 FIFYRVRNVMTF

-462 LILSL
+462 LILTL

-497 LLPFI
+497 MLPVI
-502 IFLVAV
+502 IFMVAV

-530 AFPNG
+530 AFPDG
-535 EMLVVSIAAC
+535 EMLVISIAAC

-588 ACSAVCYI
+588 ACAAVCYV
-596 ITGLAQAVLG
+596 ITGIAQAFLG
-606 SRASLVTSLVLL
+606 ASASLVTSLILL
-618 VVAIVL
+618 AVAIAV

-629 SVIRARTRAKTSGDA
+629 SVIRVRTGKAAKEA
-644 V
+644 

>member
-1 MEKKSTKIAY
+1 MKNK
-11 FVALGVFIVL
+11 
-21 LVILGLQFKGKENPV
+21 N
-36 FVGDG
+36 
-41 AFYTTGDGVFL
+41 
-52 DGIQRTVD
+52 
-60 DSEGSK
+60 
-66 YALDGSYYVSPEA
+66 
-79 GTYFELSEDGNT
+79 LSW
-91 IVGADGTEYVK
+91 VGALFVFALLLWCTAV
-102 SETPSKDVNGVEYTT
+102 TPGKVADPATYTCA
-117 YEEQV
+117 V
-122 YSETPFAGTFW
+122 YSTFF
-133 SLLPPIVAIVLALIS
+133 SLLPPVIAIVLALNT
-148 KEVYSSLFLGC
+148 KEVYTSL
-159 LVGAL
+159 LVGIASGAL
-164 LYTQFAPWDTIVTLV
+164 LYANGNLELALNTLFFNED
-179 GADYGIISVLADSG
+179 GGMITKLSDSG
-193 NMGIIVFLVT
+193 NVGILAFLVM
-203 LGIMVDLMN
+203 LGILVALMN
-212 KGGGSEAFGRWAKK
+212 KAGGSAAFGRWAS
-226 TVHTR
+226 THIHSR
-231 CGAQLLTML
+231 AGAQFATLL
-240 LGVLIFV
+240 LGVMIFV

-297 VTSSVPEGSGING
+297 VTSSVPAGSGING

-317 IPYNYYAIL
+317 IPYNYYAVM
-326 TMVMSL
+326 TVVMSL
-332 FLIFSGLDY
+332 FLIFTGAEF
-341 GPMKKHEDNAILGDL
+341 GPMKLNEDNAKNGDL
-356 FTTDDRPYG
+356 FTTADRPYG
-365 DDADDGSDT
+365 DDVDDGSDT
-374 RGHVVDLIAPVLV
+374 NGHVIDLIAPVLV

-405 VDFVTAFAD
+405 VDFITAFAD

-432 FVFYRVRQVMTF
+432 FVFYRVRSVMTF

-521 SILIPIVCH
+521 SILIPIVCQ
-530 AFPNG
+530 AFPDG

>member
-1 MEKKSTKIAY
+1 MKNK
-11 FVALGVFIVL
+11 
-21 LVILGLQFKGKENPV
+21 N
-36 FVGDG
+36 
-41 AFYTTGDGVFL
+41 
-52 DGIQRTVD
+52 
-60 DSEGSK
+60 
-66 YALDGSYYVSPEA
+66 
-79 GTYFELSEDGNT
+79 LSW
-91 IVGADGTEYVK
+91 VGALFVFALLLWCTAV
-102 SETPSKDVNGVEYTT
+102 TPGKVADPATYTCA
-117 YEEQV
+117 V
-122 YSETPFAGTFW
+122 YSTFF
-133 SLLPPIVAIVLALIS
+133 SLLPPVIAIVLALNT
-148 KEVYSSLFLGC
+148 KEVYTSL
-159 LVGAL
+159 LVGIASGAL
-164 LYTQFAPWDTIVTLV
+164 LYANGNLELALNTLFFNE
-179 GADYGIISVLADSG
+179 GGGMITKLSDSG
-193 NMGIIVFLVT
+193 NVGILAFLVM
-203 LGIMVDLMN
+203 LGILVALMN
-212 KGGGSEAFGRWAKK
+212 KAGGSAAFGRWAS
-226 TVHTR
+226 THIHSR
-231 CGAQLLTML
+231 AGAQFATLL
-240 LGVLIFV
+240 LGVMIFV

-297 VTSSVPEGSGING
+297 VTSSVPAGSGING

-317 IPYNYYAIL
+317 IPYNYYAVM
-326 TMVMSL
+326 TVVMSL
-332 FLIFSGLDY
+332 FLIFTGAEF
-341 GPMKKHEDNAILGDL
+341 GPMKLNEDNAKNGDL
-356 FTTDDRPYG
+356 FTTADRPYG
-365 DDADDGSDT
+365 DDVDDGNDT
-374 RGHVVDLIAPVLV
+374 NGHVIDLIAPVLV

-405 VDFVTAFAD
+405 VDFITAFAD

-432 FVFYRVRQVMTF
+432 FVFYRVRSVMTF

-462 LILSL
+462 LILTL

-497 LLPFI
+497 MLPVI
-502 IFLVAV
+502 IFMVAV

-530 AFPNG
+530 AFPDG
-535 EMLVVSIAAC
+535 EMLVISIAAC

-588 ACSAVCYI
+588 ACSAACYV
-596 ITGLAQAVLG
+596 ITGVAQAFLG
-606 SRASLVTSLVLL
+606 ASASLVTSLILL
-618 VVAIVL
+618 AVAIAV

-629 SVIRARTRAKTSGDA
+629 SVIRVRTGKAAKEA
-644 V
+644 

>member
-1 MEKKSTKIAY
+1 MKNK
-11 FVALGVFIVL
+11 
-21 LVILGLQFKGKENPV
+21 N
-36 FVGDG
+36 
-41 AFYTTGDGVFL
+41 
-52 DGIQRTVD
+52 
-60 DSEGSK
+60 
-66 YALDGSYYVSPEA
+66 
-79 GTYFELSEDGNT
+79 LSW
-91 IVGADGTEYVK
+91 VGALFVFALLLWCTAV
-102 SETPSKDVNGVEYTT
+102 TPGKVADPATYTCA
-117 YEEQV
+117 V
-122 YSETPFAGTFW
+122 YSTFF
-133 SLLPPIVAIVLALIS
+133 SLLPPVIAIVLALNT
-148 KEVYSSLFLGC
+148 KEVYTSL
-159 LVGAL
+159 LVGIASGAL
-164 LYTQFAPWDTIVTLV
+164 LYANGNLELALNTLFFNED
-179 GADYGIISVLADSG
+179 GGMITKLSDSG
-193 NMGIIVFLVT
+193 NVGILAFLVM
-203 LGIMVDLMN
+203 LGILVALMN
-212 KGGGSEAFGRWAKK
+212 KAGGSAAFGRWAS
-226 TVHTR
+226 THIHSR
-231 CGAQLLTML
+231 AGAQFATLL
-240 LGVLIFV
+240 LGVMIFV

-297 VTSSVPEGSGING
+297 VTSSVPAGSGING

-317 IPYNYYAIL
+317 IPYNYYAVM
-326 TMVMSL
+326 TVVMSL
-332 FLIFSGLDY
+332 FLIFTGAEF
-341 GPMKKHEDNAILGDL
+341 GPMKLNEDNAQNGDL
-356 FTTDDRPYG
+356 FTTTDRPYG
-365 DDADDGSDT
+365 DDVDDGSDT
-374 RGHVVDLIAPVLV
+374 NGHVIDLLAPVLV

-405 VDFVTAFAD
+405 VDFITAFAD

-432 FVFYRVRQVMTF
+432 FVFYRVRSVMTF

-497 LLPFI
+497 LLPVI

-530 AFPNG
+530 AFPDG

-588 ACSAVCYI
+588 ACSAVCYV

>member
-1 MEKKSTKIAY
+1 MKNK
-11 FVALGVFIVL
+11 
-21 LVILGLQFKGKENPV
+21 N
-36 FVGDG
+36 
-41 AFYTTGDGVFL
+41 
-52 DGIQRTVD
+52 
-60 DSEGSK
+60 
-66 YALDGSYYVSPEA
+66 
-79 GTYFELSEDGNT
+79 LSW
-91 IVGADGTEYVK
+91 VGALFVFALLLWCTAV
-102 SETPSKDVNGVEYTT
+102 TPGKVADPATYTCA
-117 YEEQV
+117 V
-122 YSETPFAGTFW
+122 YSTFF
-133 SLLPPIVAIVLALIS
+133 SLLPPVIAIVLALNT
-148 KEVYSSLFLGC
+148 KEVYTSL
-159 LVGAL
+159 LVGIASGAL
-164 LYTQFAPWDTIVTLV
+164 LYANGNLELALNTLFFNED
-179 GADYGIISVLADSG
+179 GGMITKLSDSG
-193 NMGIIVFLVT
+193 NVGILAFLVM
-203 LGIMVDLMN
+203 LGILVALMN
-212 KGGGSEAFGRWAKK
+212 KAGGSAAFGRWAS
-226 TVHTR
+226 THIHSR
-231 CGAQLLTML
+231 AGAQFATLL
-240 LGVLIFV
+240 LGVMIFV

-297 VTSSVPEGSGING
+297 VTSSVPAGSGING

-317 IPYNYYAIL
+317 IPYNYYAVM
-326 TMVMSL
+326 TVVMSL
-332 FLIFSGLDY
+332 FLIFTGAEF
-341 GPMKKHEDNAILGDL
+341 GPMKLNEDNAQNGDL
-356 FTTDDRPYG
+356 FTTADRPYG
-365 DDADDGSDT
+365 DDVDDGSDT
-374 RGHVVDLIAPVLV
+374 NGHVIDLIAPVLV

-405 VDFVTAFAD
+405 VDFITAFAD

-432 FVFYRVRQVMTF
+432 FVFYRVRSVMTF

-497 LLPFI
+497 LLPVI

-521 SILIPIVCH
+521 SILIPIVCQ
-530 AFPNG
+530 AFPDG

-588 ACSAVCYI
+588 ACSAVCYV